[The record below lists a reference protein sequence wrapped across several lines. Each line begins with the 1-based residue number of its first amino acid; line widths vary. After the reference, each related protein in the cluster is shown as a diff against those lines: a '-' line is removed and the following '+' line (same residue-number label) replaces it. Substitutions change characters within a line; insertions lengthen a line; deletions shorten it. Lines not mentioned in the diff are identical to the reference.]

1 MKKNRINLIINRA
14 DYNKYQSYFNYLKI
28 ILILISVSTFIFLI
42 ISLINLQKQ
51 IKISNELNLRKSNF
65 IKLLTDKNTEEI
77 KIKFLEK
84 KYQLLNQYLKEDSF
98 SSPYYQLLLNNLSL
112 ASGEPKLKIFKINKK
127 REIEFTVSFNNF
139 NDLKEFF
146 KFAESEIFIN
156 NFEELFLKSFN
167 INNESEIKKNYQL
180 SFKGV
185 FKNINKL

>member
-28 ILILISVSTFIFLI
+28 ILILISIITFIFLI
-42 ISLINLQKQ
+42 ITLAILQKQ
-51 IKISNELNLRKSNF
+51 IKISNELNLRKSNL

-112 ASGEPKLKIFKINKK
+112 ASTEPKLKFFKINKK
-127 REIEFTVSFNNF
+127 RETEFIISFSNF

-146 KFAESEIFIN
+146 KFAESDIFIN
-156 NFEELFLKSFN
+156 NFEKLSLKSFN
-167 INNESEIKKNYQL
+167 INNESKIKEDYEL
-180 SFKGV
+180 SFKGI